1 LGAQGPDVVKAGG
14 AVVEILMTGSPG
26 AAHDGLDAWIEAYNL
41 DVTTVAPTDG
51 FTMSELG
58 VRETCF
64 IVDLSTM
71 KIVWKDN
78 GSLAG
83 IGDSSAKTGIAKI
96 LTLLP

>member
-1 LGAQGPDVVKAGG
+1 MKAGG

-26 AAHDGLDAWIEAYNL
+26 APHDGLDAWIQAYNL
-41 DVTTVAPTDG
+41 FITTVAPTY
-51 FTMSELG
+51 ELPQIEQADRDPCYN
-58 VRETCF
+58 VNLT
-64 IVDLSTM
+64 TK
-71 KIVWKDN
+71 KIVRKDN